1 MGKILAEMILK
12 NKKEQIENKSALIMR
27 NSL

>member
-1 MGKILAEMILK
+1 MGKILAEMIL
-12 NKKEQIENKSALIMR
+12 NGKKEQIENKCTLIVR